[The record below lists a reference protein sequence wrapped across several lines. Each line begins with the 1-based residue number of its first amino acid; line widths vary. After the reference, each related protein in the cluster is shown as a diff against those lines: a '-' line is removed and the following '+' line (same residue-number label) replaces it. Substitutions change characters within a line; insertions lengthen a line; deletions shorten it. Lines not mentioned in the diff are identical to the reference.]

1 MLPEEYA
8 LSSIPAN
15 EIAGFVIGFCMI
27 YVVSQASKLD
37 AIIAS
42 AQARSLARDDDDD
55 QNNGFGIMDEKDELE
70 RVKRGK
76 GNVFILPP
84 SESSS
89 KKRGE

>member
-1 MLPEEYA
+1 ML
-8 LSSIPAN
+8 
-15 EIAGFVIGFCMI
+15 